1 LALTDFGKPAPP
13 AFLLALTRSGPS
25 PDCEMNHHSGPEA
38 AEAQAAS
45 GRFSFSQARFLVGDL
60 QRPNPKIYWA
70 DFLLS
75 IISGHLAFHGM
86 YYLPR
91 WYPDAEWLW
100 PAVVGCFCACV
111 CFYMRSVMFI
121 HELVHLPKEGFELFR
136 IVWNGL
142 CGIPLLVPSF
152 LYYPHVDHHRR
163 NHYGTEH
170 DGEYLSLS
178 HRSPWLIVGFVL
190 QALVIPF
197 LAIIRFLII
206 SPICWVLP
214 EARAIIHRHAS
225 TMLVDPSYERTDMT
239 RRVLKTV
246 EMQEA
251 FCFAWCVWFLT
262 RGAIMRGEAIDP
274 MWFYAYAVAVAL
286 LVLNEIRTLGAH
298 RWAGDGEPMSF
309 EEQMLDS
316 VNYPHAPWISE
327 LWGPVGTR
335 YHALHHLFPSL
346 PYHNLGTAHRR
357 LMQGLPAD
365 SPYRR
370 TVAPSL
376 SGAIASLWGRAAAS
390 RRKVRDVATDSAEV
404 RRAA

>member
-1 LALTDFGKPAPP
+1 
-13 AFLLALTRSGPS
+13 
-25 PDCEMNHHSGPEA
+25 
-38 AEAQAAS
+38 
-45 GRFSFSQARFLVGDL
+45 
-60 QRPNPKIYWA
+60 
-70 DFLLS
+70 
-75 IISGHLAFHGM
+75 
-86 YYLPR
+86 
-91 WYPDAEWLW
+91 
-100 PAVVGCFCACV
+100 
-111 CFYMRSVMFI
+111 
-121 HELVHLPKEGFELFR
+121 
-136 IVWNGL
+136 
-142 CGIPLLVPSF
+142 
-152 LYYPHVDHHRR
+152 
-163 NHYGTEH
+163 
-170 DGEYLSLS
+170 
-178 HRSPWLIVGFVL
+178 
-190 QALVIPF
+190 
-197 LAIIRFLII
+197 
-206 SPICWVLP
+206 LP

-335 YHALHHLFPSL
+335 YHALHHLFPAL

-390 RRKVRDVATDSAEV
+390 RRKVRDVPTDSAEV